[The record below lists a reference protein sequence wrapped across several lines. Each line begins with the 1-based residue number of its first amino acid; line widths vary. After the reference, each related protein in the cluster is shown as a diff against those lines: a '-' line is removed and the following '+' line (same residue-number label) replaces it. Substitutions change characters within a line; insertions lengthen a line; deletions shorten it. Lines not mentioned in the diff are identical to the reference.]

1 MRGLQL
7 DEGQDDRINRQELS
21 INRDYFLPGS
31 NILAVEANAFGAF

>member
-7 DEGQDDRINRQELS
+7 DEGQGDRINRQELS